1 MRPAVAARGS
11 EVADAGGREEILF
24 QARLRSTRPCYRPD
38 LSRVPEVSLI
48 PIDGLPEITPGD
60 DLARLVIRALGASGR
75 GFESGD
81 VLALAQKIVSKS
93 EGRIRRLAD
102 VAPGPEALR
111 MAAQSGKDARQLQVV
126 LDETVRIV
134 RWQRGVL
141 IVETRHGLV
150 CANAGVDHSNAG
162 APDTVILLP
171 VDPDASAQR
180 IRDDIRA
187 QSGVDVPVVITD
199 TFGRAWR
206 EGHLNVAIGISGLPA
221 LRRYMGEFDPDGYE
235 LRVTEIAVA
244 DEIAA
249 ASELVM
255 GKLDR
260 RPAAIVRGLPLPGG
274 SETARVYV
282 RPHDKDMFR

>member
-1 MRPAVAARGS
+1 V
-11 EVADAGGREEILF
+11 V
-24 QARLRSTRPCYRPD
+24 PD
-38 LSRVPEVSLI
+38 VTLI
-48 PIDGLPEITPGD
+48 PIDGLPEIVPGD
-60 DLARLVIRALGASGR
+60 DLAALLVAAMRASGR
-75 GFESGD
+75 AFEPGD
-81 VLALAQKIVSKS
+81 VLALAQKVVSKS

-102 VAPGPEALR
+102 VEPGPEAER
-111 MAAQSGKDARQLQVV
+111 MAEESGKDARSLQVV

-141 IVETRHGLV
+141 IVETKHGLV

-162 APDTVILLP
+162 APDTLILLP
-171 VDPDASAQR
+171 VDPDASAAAIRER
-180 IRDDIRA
+180 IRA
-187 QSGVDVPVVITD
+187 ETGVDVPVVITD

-206 EGHLNVAIGISGLPA
+206 EGHMNVAIGISGLPA

-235 LRVTEIAVA
+235 LRVTEIAFA

-249 ASELVM
+249 ATELVM

-260 RPAAIVRGLPLPGG
+260 RPAAIVRGLRLPAG
-274 SETARVYV
+274 SETARTYV